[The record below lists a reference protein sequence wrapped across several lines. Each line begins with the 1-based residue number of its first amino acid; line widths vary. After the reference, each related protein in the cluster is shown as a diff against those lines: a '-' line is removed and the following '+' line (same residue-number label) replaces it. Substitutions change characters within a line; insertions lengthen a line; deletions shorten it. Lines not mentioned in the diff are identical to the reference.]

1 MLCAGMSDERKTF
14 GTLAIEAP
22 ITREDFER
30 AVRYLHLSD
39 LDARALVLHL
49 AAQVVALTEAL
60 QRRFDAPVTEQ
71 NSEPLQAGIQR
82 SLPQVLERIQAA
94 DSRARGR
101 VWMDTSLEDKYEV
114 ESSSPPCEE
123 LIPLC
128 GARCCQMEFPLSTAD
143 LDEGVIRWDYGQPYV
158 IRQRASDGF
167 CVHND
172 PTSHGCTVHAQRPA
186 TCRRYDC
193 RKDERVWIDYER
205 RIPAP
210 LGTIGDGLA
219 TLEPFDLVERAKRR
233 GAAEAI
239 ELNAVSHVY
248 PEDEPQLGPPSVPRK
263 PRITR

>member
-1 MLCAGMSDERKTF
+1 MTDERKTF

-22 ITREDFER
+22 ITRDDFER

-39 LDARALVLHL
+39 LDTRALVLHL
-49 AAQVVALTEAL
+49 AAQVVGLTEEL
-60 QRRFDAPVTEQ
+60 QRRFDAPTTERIT
-71 NSEPLQAGIQR
+71 EPLQFGIQNA
-82 SLPQVLERIQAA
+82 LPAILERINAA
-94 DSRARGR
+94 DARSRGR
-101 VWMDTSLEDKYEV
+101 VWMDTSLDNKYEV
-114 ESSSPPCEE
+114 ESSSPPCDE

-193 RKDERVWIDYER
+193 RKDARVWIDYDK

-233 GAAEAI
+233 AAAEAI

-248 PEDEPQLGPPSVPRK
+248 PDDEPQPGPPSAPRP